1 MTRFLLW
8 FEALGILALIAL
20 ILYTPSTFAGDLVV
34 TWTTQPGDQKP
45 KEVAIFGDPAKG
57 PDDPKAVKVLVD
69 QASASTLV
77 KESLI
82 RESFPETTYLGITAR
97 NVGDTKWWTHADG
110 THTFIGWVPNASDI
124 PPVVIDPC
132 KTHIDNVKAILVGA
146 LDKCLAKPMISRE
159 KCLKGIRDALK
170 KETK

>member
-8 FEALGILALIAL
+8 FVALGILALIAL

-57 PDDPKAVKVLVD
+57 PDDPKAVKFLVD

-77 KESLI
+77 KEAKSN
-82 RESFPETTYLGITAR
+82 SNNNNSSP
-97 NVGDTKWWTHADG
+97 
-110 THTFIGWVPNASDI
+110 PNATPKLVDPSASVDFGFSQHFD
-124 PPVVIDPC
+124 VIGFESLQEF
-132 KTHIDNVKAILVGA
+132 TIHL
-146 LDKCLAKPMISRE
+146 
-159 KCLKGIRDALK
+159 
-170 KETK
+170 